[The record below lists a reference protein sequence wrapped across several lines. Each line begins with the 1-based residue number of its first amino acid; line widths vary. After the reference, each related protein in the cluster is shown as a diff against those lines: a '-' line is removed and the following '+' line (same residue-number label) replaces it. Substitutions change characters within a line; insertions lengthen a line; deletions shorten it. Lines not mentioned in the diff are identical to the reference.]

1 MRKIENEISLLRV
14 MRHKSVVKLYE
25 TFETD
30 KHFLFVMEL
39 CAGGDLLSFVRK
51 RRKLNEVLAKY
62 LFKQIIEGIGYIHS
76 KNILHRDIKLE
87 NILLDDKGH
96 IKIADFGV
104 GKQIKPGQTL
114 YDQCGTPAYIAPE
127 IIAEEGYD
135 RGTVDMWSSGVVL
148 FAMLYGN
155 VPFKGADMKDL
166 HKQIIDANYEL
177 KDEIS
182 AEARDLIKGLLTRNP
197 KKRLTVDQALK
208 HPWLAKAETSMNI
221 FNDGEKLIIK
231 KEFIYSEGDEKRL
244 DTFVHQSFNFTDK
257 NLNSTQHA
265 MLRNFSSKSIILAPF
280 NTTKSNFQTIQVLT
294 KSVQE
299 LIVDKHHV
307 IKFGMRVKEIDK
319 NYELNNNCNLDNGV
333 FNKFAQAAEKQ
344 AHEGP
349 GKGAPMRQ
357 SRQMYRSVDSNM
369 LNTIDKLENFKKQEE
384 ILKYFDQEFVI
395 DNEIVVKVSKYG
407 YPHSYVI

>member
-182 AEARDLIKGLLTRNP
+182 AGESNLTLILFL
-197 KKRLTVDQALK
+197 
-208 HPWLAKAETSMNI
+208 
-221 FNDGEKLIIK
+221 
-231 KEFIYSEGDEKRL
+231 
-244 DTFVHQSFNFTDK
+244 
-257 NLNSTQHA
+257 
-265 MLRNFSSKSIILAPF
+265 
-280 NTTKSNFQTIQVLT
+280 
-294 KSVQE
+294 
-299 LIVDKHHV
+299 
-307 IKFGMRVKEIDK
+307 
-319 NYELNNNCNLDNGV
+319 
-333 FNKFAQAAEKQ
+333 
-344 AHEGP
+344 
-349 GKGAPMRQ
+349 
-357 SRQMYRSVDSNM
+357 
-369 LNTIDKLENFKKQEE
+369 
-384 ILKYFDQEFVI
+384 
-395 DNEIVVKVSKYG
+395 
-407 YPHSYVI
+407 